1 MEVLKVQSHLLLI
14 VFGDFNKIL
23 HPDEKLGGL
32 DRDTRQMREFRDC
45 LNMCGLFDLGFVGQ
59 RYTWCNGWFGEQR
72 TKLRLDRMVVNESWW
87 EKFPEAMVHHYSM
100 SILDHYLLTLFLHRR
115 QPKKQVRKRFFF
127 EAMLTTKEGC
137 REVIEEAWNL
147 MKRDP
152 EFRLT
157 DRLRS
162 CKERV
167 QSWNGRVFGIVNKIL
182 RQKQGQLQQLE
193 VIDGVLIRQWKSKL

>member
-1 MEVLKVQSHLLLI
+1 
-14 VFGDFNKIL
+14 
-23 HPDEKLGGL
+23 
-32 DRDTRQMREFRDC
+32 MREFRDC

-137 REVIEEAWNL
+137 REVIEEAWNP

>member
-1 MEVLKVQSHLLLI
+1 
-14 VFGDFNKIL
+14 
-23 HPDEKLGGL
+23 
-32 DRDTRQMREFRDC
+32 
-45 LNMCGLFDLGFVGQ
+45 
-59 RYTWCNGWFGEQR
+59 
-72 TKLRLDRMVVNESWW
+72 
-87 EKFPEAMVHHYSM
+87 
-100 SILDHYLLTLFLHRR
+100 
-115 QPKKQVRKRFFF
+115 
-127 EAMLTTKEGC
+127 MLTTKEGC
-137 REVIEEAWNL
+137 REVIEEAWNP